1 MPDGGA
7 RNEVSR
13 FVADVVAQAR
23 GPVALDRQTAGVRAS
38 AAGFGQQTALTRN
51 ADGSTIR
58 FLTLDFDA
66 LDDSAVELD

>member
-51 ADGSTIR
+51 DDGTTKHR
-58 FLTLDFDA
+58 FMLGWDVIGDPDA
-66 LDDSAVELD
+66 ELA